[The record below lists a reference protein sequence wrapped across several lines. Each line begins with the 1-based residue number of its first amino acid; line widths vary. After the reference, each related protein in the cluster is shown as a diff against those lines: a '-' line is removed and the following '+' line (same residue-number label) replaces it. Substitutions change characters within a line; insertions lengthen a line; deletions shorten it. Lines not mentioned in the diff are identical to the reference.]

1 MGKGSWRCLTLVQW
15 FLKNRSDLARTV
27 TMMECSQAPLAGR
40 RAPSGPRLH
49 EHLAKAA
56 RHASSHPGH
65 GPSKLYQ
72 FAIPS
77 CERLKAL
84 LDKLFDPGEFLSAF
98 GIRSLSRYHEQHPYV
113 WTTRTGTELRV
124 SYSPA
129 ESPSRLF
136 GGNSSWRGP
145 VWMPTNFLI
154 VESLERFSNFYG
166 DTLQVEYP
174 THSGKRWPQSASI
187 SGRA

>member
-113 WTTRTGTELRV
+113 WIEDQQLLHLLQNEWNVVEPYDDQGSSKLVCLIDYLSTTT
-124 SYSPA
+124 
-129 ESPSRLF
+129 
-136 GGNSSWRGP
+136 SSG
-145 VWMPTNFLI
+145 
-154 VESLERFSNFYG
+154 S
-166 DTLQVEYP
+166 
-174 THSGKRWPQSASI
+174 SI
-187 SGRA
+187 Q